1 LKEGKKPSKN
11 QCCKGK
17 IIWSAIAYIYKK
29 KANTLE
35 EVKRKVTKRED
46 KLFHAINNT
55 YMEFINTN
63 INRIVALELSLL
75 SNKPMWKIKF

>member
-1 LKEGKKPSKN
+1 MLQRENYLKCN
-11 QCCKGK
+11 C
-17 IIWSAIAYIYKK
+17 IYIKK

-75 SNKPMWKIKF
+75 SNKPM

>member
-1 LKEGKKPSKN
+1 VQLH
-11 QCCKGK
+11 
-17 IIWSAIAYIYKK
+17 IYKKK

-75 SNKPMWKIKF
+75 SNKPM